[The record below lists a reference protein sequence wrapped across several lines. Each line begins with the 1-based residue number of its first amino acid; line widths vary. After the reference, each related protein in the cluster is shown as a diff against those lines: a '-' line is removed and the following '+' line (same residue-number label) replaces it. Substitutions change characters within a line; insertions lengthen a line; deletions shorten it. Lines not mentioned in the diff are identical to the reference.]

1 MNKTMLMAAALV
13 AGISTGAMAQGTIP
27 GAASGAARG
36 ADTGAAVGGPVGGA
50 VGGVVGG
57 AVGAATGTVGGILG
71 VDTRPRFRS
80 YVETR
85 NVPSYRYS
93 DEVRV
98 GAVLPSSGVTYYEV
112 PAEYGVRDYRYTVVN
127 NRTVLVEPR
136 THRIVEVID

>member
-36 ADTGAAVGGPVGGA
+36 ADTGAAVGGPIGGA

-85 NVPSYRYS
+85 NVPSYRYT

-98 GAVLPSSGVTYYEV
+98 GAVLPSTGVTYYEV